1 MTTKTDIIVIRII
14 KRRVLG
20 KVIPTKSIPPLIQ
33 EGAVTSTFLALARL
47 SLLTKEA
54 KTPPVATPNKAEK
67 PQVEALINLPFAPL
81 SKSSEI
87 NNGANKPKKSA
98 ITSPLP

>member
-1 MTTKTDIIVIRII
+1 MIRII
-14 KRRVLG
+14 NRRVLG

-47 SLLTKEA
+47 SLLTKED
-54 KTPPVATPNKAEK
+54 KIPPVATPSKAEN
-67 PQVEALINLPFAPL
+67 PQVHALINLPFAPE

-87 NNGANKPKKSA
+87 NNGENNPKKSA
-98 ITSPLP
+98 TTKPLA